1 MFKVGDKVK
10 YTYNNCSRDVI
21 YGIIE
26 KVRDEYDY
34 DYPYYV
40 HYRGDDEKGD
50 LYDFYDWESDYSIEL
65 VEEGTSVNDAKFR
78 AFLEEVADGNNN
90 CNYIEEYRMLE
101 KIMKSFDKVGRKEA
115 IDELCAFYK
124 DFTPNNRKKMTL
136 EEIEK
141 ELGYKIEVVE

>member
-10 YTYNNCSRDVI
+10 YTFDNGKAI
-21 YGIIE
+21 YGVIKEI
-26 KVRDEYDY
+26 DDACDY
-34 DYPYYV
+34 KYYV
-40 HYRGDDEKGD
+40 HYNEDSYGTPISI
-50 LYDFYDWESDYSIEL
+50 YDWEREGAIEL
-65 VEEGTSVNDAKFR
+65 VDEGASVDNDDAKFR
-78 AFLEEVADGNNN
+78 AFLEEVANGSYN
-90 CNYIEEYRMLE
+90 CNYIEEYHMLE